1 VRDNRI
7 LTQLEKNEAAIG
19 AALNINSPHLVELIG
34 SLGFD
39 WVFIDGEHGSMS
51 DPEIENMI
59 RAAETYGM
67 ASVVRVAANEPQLIL
82 HMLDAGAMGIVVP
95 HVDTLA
101 DAEKAAAAAK
111 YPPLGERG
119 SNYGTGRN
127 NEYGAGFS
135 DIREYYSE
143 SNRRTILFALIESGT
158 AVENFDEI
166 IAVDGIDASWLG
178 PADMALSMGMPGQSV
193 IDAALDEVVR
203 KTVAAG
209 KISAVTHPGPGA
221 IDQLAGFRK
230 LGATIFATPALA
242 LLNQSAA
249 KWQELARRL

>member
-1 VRDNRI
+1 MRENRI
-7 LTQLEKNEAAIG
+7 LQQLDNGETAIG

-51 DPEIENMI
+51 DPEIENMV

-95 HVDTLA
+95 HVDTVE
-101 DAEKAAAAAK
+101 DAKKAVDAAK

-135 DIREYYSE
+135 DVRDYYTE
-143 SNRRTILFALIESGT
+143 SNRRTILFALIESRA

-178 PADMALSMGMPGQSV
+178 PADMALSMGMPEQSV
-193 IDAALDEVVR
+193 IDAALEEVVS

-209 KISAVTHPGPGA
+209 KISAVTHPGPDA
-221 IDQLAGFRK
+221 IDQLTSFRK
-230 LGATIFATPALA
+230 LGATIFATSALA
-242 LLNQSAA
+242 LLNQTAA
-249 KWQELARRL
+249 KWQAAARKL